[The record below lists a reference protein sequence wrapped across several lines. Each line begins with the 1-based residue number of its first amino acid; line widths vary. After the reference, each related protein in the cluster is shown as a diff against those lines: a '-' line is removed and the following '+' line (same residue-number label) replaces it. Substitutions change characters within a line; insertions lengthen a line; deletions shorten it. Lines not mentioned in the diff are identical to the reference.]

1 MERHF
6 ARDNKSLGKFRLTGI
21 KRAMRGV
28 PQIEVTFDI
37 DANGIVNVSARDL
50 ATGRQQSI
58 TISGS
63 TNMSDSDIQEA
74 IRNAAQYEQEDNA
87 RKANVEALND
97 GSILVSKTEEALAA
111 VGKQLPKEQQK
122 QIKNDL
128 AVLYRLVRHAKPG
141 KITDQEGASIR
152 AATQQLTSTAQP
164 LLDLFEASKNTETK

>member
-1 MERHF
+1 
-6 ARDNKSLGKFRLTGI
+6 
-21 KRAMRGV
+21 
-28 PQIEVTFDI
+28 
-37 DANGIVNVSARDL
+37 
-50 ATGRQQSI
+50 
-58 TISGS
+58 
-63 TNMSDSDIQEA
+63 MSDSDIQEA

-164 LLDLFEASKNTETK
+164 LLDLFEASKNT